1 MVDCNYETKKLS
13 SRKTCPGLPW
23 THVTPVNIGKET
35 ERYAAESSDIFGG
48 PSNYAMYLGLNTR

>member
-23 THVTPVNIGKET
+23 THVTPVIIRKET
-35 ERYAAESSDIFGG
+35 ERYAAESSDLFGG
-48 PSNYAMYLGLNTR
+48 SSNIDMRMRQNLR